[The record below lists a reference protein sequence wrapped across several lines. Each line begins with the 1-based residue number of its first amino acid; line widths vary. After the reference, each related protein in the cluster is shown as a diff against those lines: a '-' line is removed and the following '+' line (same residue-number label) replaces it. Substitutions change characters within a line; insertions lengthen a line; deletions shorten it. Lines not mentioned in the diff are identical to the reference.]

1 MKKFT
6 KITSLFLALILLIS
20 GASVSAF
27 AAETGLDSRFPP
39 ADGIDIGVNNED
51 ESDAQPMSFW
61 YSKYNY
67 NSEAFGVGVYLNG
80 GKAFSCRS
88 SRNPYLQNANH
99 SKVNNTNPS
108 VYRVT
113 YQMIYSSNGEVRKG
127 VYFTGDIEDLK
138 VYFDVEETN
147 DFIFYIAGES
157 SNTYCASGTLRY

>member
-1 MKKFT
+1 MKKIT
-6 KITSLFLALILLIS
+6 KISSLFLAFILLIS
-20 GASVSAF
+20 GTSVF

-51 ESDAQPMSFW
+51 ESIAQPMAFG

-80 GKAFSCRS
+80 GKAFSCSRK
-88 SRNPYLQNANH
+88 RNPYLQNANH
-99 SKVNNTNPS
+99 SKVNDTNPS

-113 YQMIYSSNGEVRKG
+113 YQMIYSSTGEVRKG
-127 VYFTGDIEDLK
+127 VYFTGGIEDLK
-138 VYFDVEETN
+138 VYFDVEETD

>member
-1 MKKFT
+1 MKKMA
-6 KITSLFLALILLIS
+6 KITSLLLVLVLMIS
-20 GASVSAF
+20 ATTVSAF
-27 AAETGLDSRFPP
+27 AAENGMDSRFPP
-39 ADGIDIGVNNED
+39 ADGVDIGVNLEV
-51 ESDAQPMSFW
+51 ESDTESRAFW

-127 VYFTGDIEDLK
+127 VYFTGDIENLK
-138 VYFDVEETN
+138 VYFDVQETN
-147 DFIFYIAGES
+147 NFIFYIAGES
-157 SNTYCASGTLRY
+157 SNTYCANGTLRY